1 MRAALSGRPGTL
13 AVEASERTGEVRVR
27 YQAGSL
33 RPEDLLQTIAG
44 CVILPRTR
52 GLLGRLG
59 RLLPWRRP

>member
-1 MRAALSGRPGTL
+1 MRAALSGQPGTL
-13 AVEASERTGEVRVR
+13 AVEASEQTGEVRVR

-44 CVILPRTR
+44 CVVLPRTR

-59 RLLPWRRP
+59 RLLRRRP

>member
-1 MRAALSGRPGTL
+1 M
-13 AVEASERTGEVRVR
+13 EASERTGEVRVR

-44 CVILPRTR
+44 CVVLPRTR

-59 RLLPWRRP
+59 RLLRRRP

>member
-1 MRAALSGRPGTL
+1 VRAALSGRRGVV

-27 YQAGSL
+27 YRSGSL

-44 CVILPRTR
+44 CVVLPGTR

-59 RLLPWRRP
+59 RLFQRHRR

>member
-44 CVILPRTR
+44 CVVLPRTR

-59 RLLPWRRP
+59 RLFGRRRP

>member
-13 AVEASERTGEVRVR
+13 AVEASERTGEVRIR
-27 YQAGSL
+27 YQAGRL
-33 RPEDLLQTIAG
+33 RPEDLSQMIAG

-52 GLLGRLG
+52 GLLRRLG